1 MCLLGMVHTKTA
13 VICRQPDPTKAE
25 PLWKTRRGGCGGGG
39 AGVGGGGGGVGWGV
53 RCGRVDGKGRGIT
66 FGQYAH

>member
-1 MCLLGMVHTKTA
+1 MDVNNRNTWLNSQPQPEWYSKCLLGMVRTKTA

-25 PLWKTRRGGCGGGG
+25 PLWKNRRRR
-39 AGVGGGGGGVGWGV
+39 GGGGGGG
-53 RCGRVDGKGRGIT
+53 CT

>member
-1 MCLLGMVHTKTA
+1 MDVHDRNRWLNSQPQPEWYSMFLLGMVRTKTA

-25 PLWKTRRGGCGGGG
+25 PLWKNRRRGGGGDGCAGG
-39 AGVGGGGGGVGWGV
+39 
-53 RCGRVDGKGRGIT
+53 CT